1 MLVETKCDVGDKIY
15 FVFGNPKKN
24 IIVFSATITKISI
37 FTGNNIMY
45 SFGDAK
51 VEVDKEGLMKN
62 KDYIKFGF
70 FYEKDL
76 DKGNSLSNS
85 LGLSNWPVFTTKE
98 KCKEYLRRVTK

>member
-1 MLVETKCDVGDKIY
+1 MLVETKCDIGDKIY

-45 SFGDAK
+45 TFGDARL
-51 VEVDKEGLMKN
+51 EVDKKDLMK
-62 KDYIKFGF
+62 DRDWVKFGF

-76 DKGNSLSNS
+76 DKGSSLLNAT
-85 LGLSNWPVFTTKE
+85 GMSNWPVFTTKK
-98 KCKEYLRRVTK
+98 KCIEYLRRVTK